1 MSTTQAVHA
10 LHATRV
16 IQGLLGLQPLRG
28 AVAPDLDE
36 TLKRLEPAWD
46 SLAAE
51 SGSPTQHFI
60 WTAAFA
66 ETYGDKRLARLL
78 TVGPESRP
86 SALAALTKDAGFPGR
101 LETLGVKEFY
111 EPTDFVYADAGA
123 ARALAQALAQEGGPV
138 SLRRLPAD
146 SPLLA
151 ALRAAY
157 RGRGLVS
164 VRPTHGCPY
173 IDLDPSWSQPESRFN
188 SGRRSD
194 FRRALRHAERLG
206 KVTFEVRA
214 PDPFELPALLD
225 EAWAAEAAGWK
236 GVNGSALARDPRR
249 GEFFRRYAVAAC
261 RKGILRLCFMR
272 IDGRAVAMQFA
283 TECAGRFWLL
293 KIGYDETVERCS
305 PGNLL
310 MLHTVAYAA
319 RRGLRSYEFLGCA
332 APWTEVWTR
341 SMRECVAVRLYPFT
355 ARGLAGLLADHAA
368 SAWRW
373 MARTQRRVCVV
384 GRGAATPPVGSMRQ
398 QGTLLGLRPGIRQA

>member
-1 MSTTQAVHA
+1 MATPQAVHA
-10 LHATRV
+10 IHLN
-16 IQGLLGLQPLRG
+16 RG
-28 AVAPDLDE
+28 AQALLELPAFREAAAADLDGQE

-46 SLAAE
+46 LLAAE

-66 ETYGDKRLARLL
+66 ETYGDTRLPRLL
-78 TVGPESRP
+78 TVGPQSRP
-86 SALAALTKDAGFPGR
+86 SALAALTKEAGFPGR
-101 LETLGVKEFY
+101 LETLGVREFY
-111 EPTDFVYADAGA
+111 EPTDFLYADAGA
-123 ARALAQALAQEGGPV
+123 ARALADELAREGGPV

-146 SPLLA
+146 SPLVA

-157 RGRGLVS
+157 RGRGVVL
-164 VRPTHGCPY
+164 VRPTYGCPY
-173 IDLDPSWSQPESRFN
+173 IELDQSWSQPESRFN
-188 SGRRSD
+188 SRRRSD

-206 KVTFEVRA
+206 KVTLEVRV

-236 GVNGSALARDPRR
+236 GINGSALAREPRR
-249 GEFFRRYAVAAC
+249 GEFFRRYALAAC

-293 KIGYDETVERCS
+293 KIGYDETFERCS
-305 PGNLL
+305 PGTLL

-341 SMRECVAVRLYPFT
+341 SLRECVAVRAYPFT
-355 ARGLAGLLADHAA
+355 ARGLAGLLTD
-368 SAWRW
+368 
-373 MARTQRRVCVV
+373 
-384 GRGAATPPVGSMRQ
+384 GAAFARRRWLALKGERD
-398 QGTLLGLRPGIRQA
+398 RAK